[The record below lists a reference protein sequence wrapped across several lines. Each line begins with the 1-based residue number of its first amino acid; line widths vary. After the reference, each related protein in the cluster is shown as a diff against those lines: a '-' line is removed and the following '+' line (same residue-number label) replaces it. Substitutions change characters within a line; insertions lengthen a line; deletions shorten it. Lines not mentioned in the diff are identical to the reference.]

1 MLCVLVPFLNEGLVS
16 ILCDGVGGFL
26 QVLYCINFCIREP
39 PIAKVHL
46 QFFNAL
52 KLFDCTYLVIKYNF
66 HFP

>member
-52 KLFDCTYLVIKYNF
+52 KLF
-66 HFP
+66 